1 MAAQSLLNAQVD
13 LGKNT
18 LITLDGAGLD
28 VRAAFWLFD
37 EDGQVWRFTIAE
49 PRVDTQG
56 THAVYERMA
65 QALKGHHDV
74 LPLREI
80 YVVSPSDPLVSLVQ
94 MAISTPGQGIS
105 GISFSGNVVMGTRIP
120 DMYIYR
126 MYRPPIAAAA
136 P

>member
-13 LGKNT
+13 LGRNT
-18 LITLDGAGLD
+18 LVALDGAGLD
-28 VRAAFWLFD
+28 IRAAYWLFD
-37 EDGQVWRFTIAE
+37 EDGQAWRFTIAE
-49 PRVDTQG
+49 PTVDISG

-65 QALKGHHDV
+65 GPLKSQSDV

-80 YVVSPSDPLVSLVQ
+80 YVVSPDDRLASLVR
-94 MAISTPGQGIS
+94 MAVNTPAHAVS
-105 GISFSGNVVMGTRIP
+105 GISFSGNVVVGTRIP

-126 MYRPPIAAAA
+126 MYRPPMAAAA

>member
-13 LGKNT
+13 LGKST
-18 LITLDGAGLD
+18 LVALDAAGLD

-49 PRVDTQG
+49 PTADTRG

-65 QALKGHHDV
+65 QALKGHRDV
-74 LPLREI
+74 LTLREI

-94 MAISTPGQGIS
+94 LAISTPGHGL
-105 GISFSGNVVMGTRIP
+105 
-120 DMYIYR
+120 
-126 MYRPPIAAAA
+126 
-136 P
+136 